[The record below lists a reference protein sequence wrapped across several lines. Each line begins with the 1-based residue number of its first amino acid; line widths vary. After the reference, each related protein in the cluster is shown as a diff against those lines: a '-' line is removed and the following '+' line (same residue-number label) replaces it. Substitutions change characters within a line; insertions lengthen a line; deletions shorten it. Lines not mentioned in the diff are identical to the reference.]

1 MHEFPGF
8 RSAVALIT
16 FLVAAIASPIA
27 AQDQEQDPENIGFVL
42 YTKTTNPGTLIARW
56 NYQNRYYGPGL
67 ATGGPIEGFEGNYHV
82 RYFFENGEFSDEYDL
97 EIVQTG
103 TFYDVIWRVDGE
115 IQARGV
121 GMLVEDG
128 TALAAGWRRVNE

>member
-1 MHEFPGF
+1 MHQLRRFRAAFAIIALVITTVVTPG
-8 RSAVALIT
+8 
-16 FLVAAIASPIA
+16 IAQ
-27 AQDQEQDPENIGFVL
+27 AQESNSENIGFVL
-42 YTKTTNPGTLIARW
+42 YTKTTSPGTLLARW
-56 NYQNRYYGPGL
+56 NYQNRYFGPGL
-67 ATGGPIEGFEGNYHV
+67 ATGGPTEGFEGTYHV
-82 RYFFENGEFSDEYDL
+82 RYFFENGEFSDEYGL

-128 TALAAGWRRVNE
+128 TALAVGWRRVSE